1 MSRNGSGTYVLP
13 AGNPVVTGTT
23 ISSSWANT
31 TLDDIK
37 VALTQSIAVDGQ
49 TPITANIPM
58 NNHKITGLLAGTAL
72 TDAATLSN
80 VIAGAGTYI
89 ATVSGSANGIIL
101 SANPAITAYAVGQR
115 FSFIAAAANTTAVT
129 VNISGLGAKDLTK
142 TGAIALVANE
152 ILAGAVV
159 TIEYDG
165 TQFQLLNPAAAATV
179 SSFSAGTTGFT
190 PSTATTGAVTLS
202 GTLAVGN
209 GGTGLTS
216 LPVNEL
222 VVGAAGSTPTGIAPS
237 TSGNVLTSNGTTW
250 ASSPAAGAI
259 GTGQTWQNV
268 TGSRSSGTT
277 YTNSTGKPIFVYQ
290 QNGNLGFT
298 GTAWINAIS
307 WNYNTATGIGTSV
320 SSVALVVPDGNTYG
334 FTFDGAQH
342 IWLELR

>member
-13 AGNPVVTGTT
+13 AGNPIVTGTT

-49 TPITANIPM
+49 TPITANIPF
-58 NNHKITGLLAGTAL
+58 NNHKITGLMAGTAL

-152 ILAGAVV
+152 ILAGAIV

-165 TQFQLLNPAAAATV
+165 TQFQLLNPAVLVPVA
-179 SSFSAGTTGFT
+179 FPAGTRMSFQQTNAPTGWTKDTTAAINDSILSFVTGSVT
-190 PSTATTGAVTLS
+190 PSGGSVAFSTWNAQTSTSAFTLTIAEMPS
-202 GTLAVGN
+202 HNHLSFLGT
-209 GGTGLTS
+209 S
-216 LPVNEL
+216 S
-222 VVGAAGSTPTGIAPS
+222 GAAGASSGMLVGAPS
-237 TSGNVLTSNGTTW
+237 LNKD
-250 ASSPAAGAI
+250 
-259 GTGQTWQNV
+259 
-268 TGSRSSGTT
+268 TT
-277 YTNSTGKPIFVYQ
+277 YTG
-290 QNGNLGFT
+290 GG
-298 GTAWINAIS
+298 
-307 WNYNTATGIGTSV
+307 
-320 SSVALVVPDGNTYG
+320 
-334 FTFDGAQH
+334 GAH
-342 IWLELR
+342 SHGLTHNVKYYDFIIASRDP